1 MPPIHVQ
8 SSLHCWPPPAAV
20 LKVCSGLLNQL
31 LLFHLLSSFPNFLG
45 RHPSYFL
52 WWIYSFLQLSFP
64 YYRFCC
70 VLRSR
75 DHTGFQASTL
85 NPKSPIMLEMVV
97 GSVIILSFFQASF
110 IHIFSPFILARGLPI
125 LLISKKST
133 FCFIDLAFSISLIS
147 ASFAISFLL
156 FSRVY
161 SIVVFL
167 TSWVRAHLI
176 HFKAIHFLLST
187 AWATSRKFSCTVF
200 SLLFSFV
207 FRFSLKFFLDQS
219 IIWKCIF

>member
-125 LLISKKST
+125 LLISKKINFLFYRSCFFHFIN
-133 FCFIDLAFSISLIS
+133 FCFLCDFLPFILSGLFYCGFSNFLSS
-147 ASFAISFLL
+147 CSSYSF
-156 FSRVY
+156 
-161 SIVVFL
+161 
-167 TSWVRAHLI
+167 
-176 HFKAIHFLLST
+176 
-187 AWATSRKFSCTVF
+187 
-200 SLLFSFV
+200 
-207 FRFSLKFFLDQS
+207 
-219 IIWKCIF
+219 

>member
-75 DHTGFQASTL
+75 DHTSFQASTL

-97 GSVIILSFFQASF
+97 GSVIIPLVLPSIVYSYILSFHSCQRLAYFTNFKKINFLFYRSCFFHF
-110 IHIFSPFILARGLPI
+110 INFCFLCNFLPFILSGL
-125 LLISKKST
+125 
-133 FCFIDLAFSISLIS
+133 FYCGFSNFLSS
-147 ASFAISFLL
+147 CSSYSF
-156 FSRVY
+156 
-161 SIVVFL
+161 
-167 TSWVRAHLI
+167 
-176 HFKAIHFLLST
+176 
-187 AWATSRKFSCTVF
+187 
-200 SLLFSFV
+200 
-207 FRFSLKFFLDQS
+207 
-219 IIWKCIF
+219 